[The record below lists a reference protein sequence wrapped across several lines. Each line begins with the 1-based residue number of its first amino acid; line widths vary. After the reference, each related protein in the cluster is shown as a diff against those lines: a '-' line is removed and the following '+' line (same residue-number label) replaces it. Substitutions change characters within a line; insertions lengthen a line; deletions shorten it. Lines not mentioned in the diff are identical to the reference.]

1 MEKDLYVFF
10 WGIKDGP
17 FTQFFPTKF
26 VENDLTFTSCEQYMM
41 YNKAKYFKD
50 DINANK
56 IIKESAPIKI
66 KMLGRQ
72 VKGFNE
78 DEWKKVREDIV
89 YKGNYL
95 KFSQN
100 PDLKLLLL
108 ATKDKILVEA
118 APNDAIWGIGF
129 NSENALNNKNKWG
142 LNLLGKALMKVR
154 NDLK

>member
-1 MEKDLYVFF
+1 MEKDLYMFF
-10 WGIKDGP
+10 WGVKDGP
-17 FTQFFPTKF
+17 YTQFLPTKF
-26 VENDLTFTSCEQYMM
+26 VENDLIFTSCEQYMM

-50 DINANK
+50 DITANK
-56 IIKESAPIKI
+56 IIKESSPIKI

-78 DEWKKVREDIV
+78 DEWKKVREEIV

-100 PDLKLLLL
+100 SDLKLLLL
-108 ATKDKILVEA
+108 ATKDKILVES

-129 NSENALNNKNKWG
+129 NSENAMNNKNKWG

-154 NDLK
+154 SDLK